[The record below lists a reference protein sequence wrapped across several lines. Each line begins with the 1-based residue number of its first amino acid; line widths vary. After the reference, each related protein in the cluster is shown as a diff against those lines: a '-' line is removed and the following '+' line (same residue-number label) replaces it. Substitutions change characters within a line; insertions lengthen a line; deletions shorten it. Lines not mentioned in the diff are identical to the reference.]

1 MGINGCSNV
10 TNERLT
16 APIGDDDDEV
26 PVVQSPKGHD
36 NIRRALGDARKAT
49 EGGAHFIDVST
60 FTVGGQK
67 AIIKR
72 MSSASKTSVEAAIDE
87 RCSEVIGD
95 VHSTLRSIFGADA
108 QVFLVLDGAKRHEL
122 KRERVISRLVG
133 TEKESLRR
141 RESAAKKAAQREK
154 GAAARRAAR
163 VSRGAPEEGDRS
175 MDVDEGEAHDGL
187 MDVDEG
193 EAQDGSMDVD
203 QGDAQAGVMAQGP
216 TSQNNKQSWS
226 PLDLKRADIRF
237 PVDDNTKVV
246 YAVHEADPEIARRI
260 RSDDIKNEYQP
271 SQVFIWSSDSDHQI
285 NSSSRDAGTIITSC
299 SGDQITFID
308 RVALEASAP
317 FRRLATEQAR
327 IFAGIFAGCDYEHG
341 IPRHGL
347 SSILQNNALIEL
359 CCRGWET
366 GDEAIFAAELERAL
380 SSYTCR
386 NAKTQSSVRSYT
398 ISLDTMLK
406 IEALMSGKDM
416 EEHELFQRSDLVPGA
431 KDLARTEVENPTKR
445 RQPSSDGAEETLVWP
460 SAPHDRDPDFKKR
473 KQQQRQLRRASGS
486 SHGAHASPIGVQ
498 VGRTTSK
505 ILHDIAV
512 PMVEWTTRLAEAA
525 SVVAPSQDSASGS
538 TQTVHEEDPP
548 VVGSKR
554 KATAAEADAPS
565 GDSPDVAG
573 EDPAAADVI
582 SDAESDTDRMGA
594 TKGERQRKGMTLP
607 HFQRPETTPAPK
619 KAKDAFRFSTQS
631 LAIDQAFRRISV
643 PSPDGGRDGD
653 EEMQPGSNESEDEA
667 GEFEDEAGRATSGDE
682 GERESPRSGAE
693 RRGSDGGQALRTAL
707 ETALRQHAFEANV
720 LVVALNETIEALLQ
734 KNIAHDWANRIATS
748 TKQSEMCYLLT
759 HMAELA
765 LFTQRE
771 KHFTWSKKWPPPPSA
786 EQIEQGAFEL
796 ELGGAGNIGSEE
808 GVTFRSAWTAV
819 REDLKLMLRRHK
831 AIERQLAAQK
841 VTFSALAGIA
851 SACEVVYEGFETSF
865 RTTLRVTAQRE
876 MRLLLQHVS
885 EDPEQHARDLIG
897 DQDVVHRP
905 RSLGTVI
912 SQFETGQRARR
923 HRNKL
928 VEAIFDALDEIAFSR
943 DGTSDE
949 AAQGIE
955 EAVSKWI
962 ETGKGVPSRLAK
974 SPLQSEF
981 CQHIGRVFG
990 PVVAHVMEL
999 VGRAAGAGS
1008 FKGSFG
1014 AMLRRQNKHGD
1025 IPAQQAGLVLRVLR
1039 RRRSKE
1045 AAALPGYKGT
1055 SLAFNMVS
1063 LHQLFKNWEDLASVC
1078 VTNVSC
1084 VIADTQQMLDLIPPK
1099 DKGDFRQYS
1108 NQHELLRRFRLFG
1121 IANSTGLSD
1130 SGSILLSGVHDLRIV
1145 HVLAPD
1151 ASTSEAASVA
1161 IAEVELDSQRS
1172 AEVLALY
1179 KHLRL
1184 PSGIKH
1190 AAKASGAWFGLLLR
1204 NPFGARFVPN
1214 GTAVM
1219 TAASVSIHFRDLMYP
1234 TVPAEADGKLKR
1246 TLKR

>member
-16 APIGDDDDEV
+16 APIGDDDEEV
-26 PVVQSPKGHD
+26 PVMQSPKGHD
-36 NIRRALGDARKAT
+36 AIRRALKDAGKAT
-49 EGGAHFIDVST
+49 EGGAHFMDVST

-108 QVFLVLDGAKRHEL
+108 QVFLVLDGPKRHEL

-163 VSRGAPEEGDRS
+163 VSRGAPEEGDGS
-175 MDVDEGEAHDGL
+175 MDIDEGEAHDGL
-187 MDVDEG
+187 MDVDEA
-193 EAQDGSMDVD
+193 EAHDGSMDVD
-203 QGDAQAGVMAQGP
+203 QGDAQAGVMAQEP

-237 PVDDNTKVV
+237 PVDNNTKVV

-260 RSDDIKNEYQP
+260 RSDDVKNAYQP
-271 SQVFIWSSDSDHQI
+271 SEVFIWSSDSDHQF
-285 NSSSRDAGTIITSC
+285 NSPSSCAETIITSC

-308 RVALEASAP
+308 RVALEASEP
-317 FRRLATEQAR
+317 FRPLTTEQAR
-327 IFAGIFAGCDYEHG
+327 IFAGILAGCDYEHG
-341 IPRHGL
+341 IPQHGL
-347 SSILQNNALIEL
+347 SSILRNNALVEL
-359 CCRGWET
+359 CCQGWET
-366 GDEAIFAAELERAL
+366 GEGDLFAAQLARAL

-386 NAKTQSSVRSYT
+386 NAETKASVRSYT

-416 EEHELFQRSDLVPGA
+416 EEHELFERSDLVPEA
-431 KDLARTEVENPTKR
+431 KDLARMELENPTKR
-445 RQPSSDGAEETLVWP
+445 HQPSSEGAEETLRWP

-512 PMVEWTTRLAEAA
+512 PMVEWTRRFAEAA

-643 PSPDGGRDGD
+643 PSPDDGRDGD
-653 EEMQPGSNESEDEA
+653 EEMQSGSNEFEDEA
-667 GEFEDEAGRATSGDE
+667 GECEGEAGRATSGDE
-682 GERESPRSGAE
+682 GERKTRQSGAKH
-693 RRGSDGGQALRTAL
+693 RWLDGGQALRTAL

-720 LVVALNETIEALLQ
+720 LIVALNETIEALLQ

-748 TKQSEMCYLLT
+748 TKQSELRYLLA

-765 LFTQRE
+765 LFMQRE
-771 KHFTWSKKWPPPPSA
+771 KHFTWPKTWGPPPLA

-796 ELGGAGNIGSEE
+796 ESGGAGDITSEE
-808 GVTFRSAWTAV
+808 GVTFRSGWTAV
-819 REDLKLMLRRHK
+819 REDLNLMLRHHK

-841 VTFSALAGIA
+841 VTFSTLGGTT
-851 SACEVVYEGFETSF
+851 SVCMVVYEQFETSF
-865 RTTLRVTAQRE
+865 KTTLRVTAQRE
-876 MRLLLQHVS
+876 MRLLLQHVA
-885 EDPEQHARDLIG
+885 EDPERHASDLIG
-897 DQDVVHRP
+897 AQEIVNRP

-912 SQFETGQRARR
+912 SQFQTGQRARR
-923 HRNKL
+923 HQNKL
-928 VEAIFDALDEIAFSR
+928 VDAIFDALDGIAFSR
-943 DGTSDE
+943 DNTSDE
-949 AAQGIE
+949 AAQAIE
-955 EAVSKWI
+955 EAVSEWI

-974 SPLQSEF
+974 SSQRSEF
-981 CQHIGRVFG
+981 CQHIGKVFG
-990 PVVAHVMEL
+990 PAVAHVMEL

-1014 AMLRRQNKHGD
+1014 AMLRRQNKLGD

-1039 RRRSKE
+1039 RHRSKE

-1063 LHQLFKNWEDLASVC
+1063 LRQLFQNWEDLATVC

-1084 VIADTQQMLDLIPPK
+1084 VIADTQRLLDLIPPK
-1099 DKGDFRQYS
+1099 DRGDFRQYS
-1108 NQHELLRRFRLFG
+1108 NKHELLRRFRLFG
-1121 IANSTGLSD
+1121 IANSTGLCD
-1130 SGSILLSGVHDLRIV
+1130 SGGIILSGLHDLRIV

-1151 ASTSEAASVA
+1151 ASASEAASVA
-1161 IAEVELDSQRS
+1161 IAKVEVDSARS
-1172 AEVLALY
+1172 AEVLALS

-1184 PSGIKH
+1184 PRNEL

-1204 NPFGARFVPN
+1204 NRFGARFVPN

-1246 TLKR
+1246 ALKR